1 MTTLMPF
8 LDKPGELTSSPK
20 DQSVDLTCLEIIDE
34 NPNMMIPWYLLSAYA
49 YYEEDDPILSDRMFD
64 RLSQDILKRWD
75 TIDHY
80 HKEFLTKGDLEAGT
94 FMGKYPSRIQGALL
108 QLRSVHIDKFSKKGK
123 NKT

>member
-1 MTTLMPF
+1 MMTLTPF
-8 LDKPGELTSSPK
+8 LDKPGELTASPK

-34 NPNMMIPWYLLSAYA
+34 NPNMMIPWYLLSSYA

-108 QLRSVHIDKFSKKGK
+108 QLRSVHADKFSKKGK